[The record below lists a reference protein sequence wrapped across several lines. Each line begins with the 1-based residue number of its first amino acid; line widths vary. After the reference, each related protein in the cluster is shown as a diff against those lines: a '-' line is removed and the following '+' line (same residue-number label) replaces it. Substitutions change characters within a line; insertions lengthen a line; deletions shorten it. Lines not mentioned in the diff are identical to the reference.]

1 MGRYMEERTDELAE
15 FDGIACD
22 VDTPKAILVTVEGK
36 QVWIPK
42 FAIHDD
48 SEVYKKGTSGKLVVL
63 QRIAEE
69 KGLV

>member
-1 MGRYMEERTDELAE
+1 MELSEELAE
-15 FDGIACD
+15 FEGITCD

-36 QVWIPK
+36 RVWIPK
-42 FAIHDD
+42 FAIHED
-48 SEVYKKGTSGKLVVL
+48 SEVYKKGTDGKLIVL

>member
-1 MGRYMEERTDELAE
+1 MGHERTEDLAE
-15 FDGIACD
+15 FEGIACD

-36 QVWIPK
+36 QVWNPK
-42 FAIHDD
+42 WAVHDD
-48 SEVYKKGTSGKLVVL
+48 SEVYKRGTEGRLVIL

>member
-1 MGRYMEERTDELAE
+1 MSRDEEYAE
-15 FDGIACD
+15 FDGIECN
-22 VDTPKAILVTVEGK
+22 VDTPKAILVFVEGK

-42 FAIHDD
+42 MCIHDD
-48 SEVYKKGTSGKLVVL
+48 SEVYMKGTDGKLIIT

>member
-1 MGRYMEERTDELAE
+1 MERSEDLVE

-36 QVWIPK
+36 KVWIPK
-42 FAIHDD
+42 WAVHDD
-48 SEVYKKGTSGKLVVL
+48 SEVYKKGTDGKLIIL